1 VKPTIIDIPGI
12 GPAAQD
18 TLAEHGIRTLRK
30 LAGTSVTKLATVPGF
45 SEARATKVIDAAAD
59 LLSSTVPAVAG
70 TAPDDT
76 GKKDKRGGKGKKDKK
91 KKGKKDKKGGKGK
104 KDKKNKKDKKKKGKK

>member
-12 GPAAQD
+12 GPAAQG

-45 SEARATKVIDAAAD
+45 SEARAGKVIDAASD
-59 LLSSTVPAVAG
+59 LLASTVSGIAS

-76 GKKDKRGGKGKKDKK
+76 GKKDKQGGKGKKDKK
-91 KKGKKDKKGGKGK
+91 GKKGKKGGKGK
-104 KDKKNKKDKKKKGKK
+104 KGKKNKKNKKKKGKK

>member
-1 VKPTIIDIPGI
+1 MKPTIIDIPGI
-12 GPAAQD
+12 GPAAQG

-45 SEARATKVIDAAAD
+45 SEARAGKVIDAASD
-59 LLSSTVPAVAG
+59 LLASTVSGIAS

-76 GKKDKRGGKGKKDKK
+76 GKKDKQGGKGKK
-91 KKGKKDKKGGKGK
+91 GKK
-104 KDKKNKKDKKKKGKK
+104 